1 MTVAAPRA
9 HSLKWRLIRRLLT
22 LQAALLSL
30 LIVLIIAALYF
41 GGHLL
46 NFESEDVTIDALKTA
61 VSREAD
67 GSLAVRET
75 PELIALRATVPDLW
89 YILRDRQGHR
99 LTEGSPPPHFARI
112 GDALD
117 DIGNARM
124 GWNLGDPPRAN
135 AHMRWVRSVAGD
147 IQVVT
152 GPGGEAPIGWLLQ
165 GVLVVFAGFVLPVL
179 AVMALATLIA
189 TPMVVSRA
197 LDGLGTVAAEAERID
212 IDREGTRLPTAL
224 MPAEVTPLVDAVNR
238 ALQRL
243 DEGHGRRKRF
253 LADAAHELRTPIA
266 ILQTRLETLPG
277 SAERTRLLED
287 IARLAVMAE
296 QLLDLQ
302 RLERAP
308 GAFIGLDLVAIG
320 RRVAI
325 DLAPLAINAGYALA
339 FETEEEQVGVIGDP
353 AGLER
358 ALVNLVQNAIQ
369 HGGRRGTITISVG
382 SEGIIDVTDEGPGIA
397 AEQRERVFEP
407 FSRLAHQDRGAGLGL
422 HLVREIVRLHGGT
435 IAILDRACGTCFRL
449 SLPTP
454 PRMPEAQGSIMLG

>member
-1 MTVAAPRA
+1 MTFQAPRA
-9 HSLKWRLIRRLLT
+9 HSLKWRLVRRLLA
-22 LQAALLSL
+22 LQAGLLSL
-30 LIVLIIAALYF
+30 LMVSIIAALYL

-46 NFESEDVTIDALKTA
+46 NFESEDITIDALKDA
-61 VSREAD
+61 VLRD
-67 GSLAVRET
+67 TNGSLAIRET
-75 PELIALRATVPDLW
+75 PELIKLRAEVPDLW
-89 YILRDRQGHR
+89 YIVRDRQGR
-99 LTEGSPPPHFARI
+99 QLVEGSPPSHFAHI

-117 DIGNARM
+117 EIGVARL

-135 AHMRWVRSVAGD
+135 AQMRWIRSAAGD

-152 GPGGEAPIGWLLQ
+152 GPGGEAPLRWLIQ
-165 GVLVVFAGFVLPVL
+165 GTLVVFASFVLPALV
-179 AVMALATLIA
+179 VMALATLIA
-189 TPMVVSRA
+189 TPIVVSRA
-197 LDGLGTVAAEAERID
+197 LGGLGTVAAEAERID
-212 IDREGTRLPTAL
+212 IDRQGTRLPTVL
-224 MPAEVTPLVDAVNR
+224 TPTEVTPLVDAVNR

-243 DEGHGRRKRF
+243 DEGHSRRKRF
-253 LADAAHELRTPIA
+253 LAHAAHELRTPIA

-277 SAERTRLLED
+277 SAERIRLLED

-308 GAFIGLDLVAIG
+308 DAFVRLDLVAIG

-339 FETEEEQVGVIGDP
+339 FDADAERVEVIGDA

-369 HGGRRGTITISVG
+369 HGGRRGTITIAVG
-382 SEGIIDVTDEGPGIA
+382 AERIIDVIDEGPGIA

-422 HLVREIVRLHGGT
+422 HLVRGIIQLHGGV
-435 IAILDRACGTCFRL
+435 IAILDRSRGTCFRL
-449 SLPTP
+449 SLP
-454 PRMPEAQGSIMLG
+454 MPT

>member
-1 MTVAAPRA
+1 MTFPAPRA
-9 HSLKWRLIRRLLT
+9 HSLKWRLIRRLLA
-22 LQAALLSL
+22 LQAVLLSL
-30 LIVLIIAALYF
+30 LVVSIIAALYL

-46 NFESEDVTIDALKTA
+46 NFESEDVTIDALKNA
-61 VSREAD
+61 VLRDAN

-75 PELIALRATVPDLW
+75 PELTKLRATVPALW
-89 YILRDRQGHR
+89 YILRDRQGHQ
-99 LTEGSPPPHFARI
+99 LIEGSPPPHFARI
-112 GDALD
+112 GSALD
-117 DIGNARM
+117 GIGNARM
-124 GWNLGDPPRAN
+124 GWNLGDPPRPN
-135 AHMRWVRSVAGD
+135 AQMRWVSSAAGE

-152 GPGGEAPIGWLLQ
+152 GPGGEAPLRWLIQ
-165 GVLVVFAGFVLPVL
+165 GMLIIFASFALPAL

-197 LDGLGTVAAEAERID
+197 LGGLGTVAAEAERID
-212 IDREGTRLPTAL
+212 IDREGTRLPTVL
-224 MPAEVTPLVDAVNR
+224 TPTEVTPLVDAVNR

-243 DEGHGRRKRF
+243 DEGHSRRKRF

-277 SAERTRLLED
+277 TAQRTRLLED

-302 RLERAP
+302 RLERTP
-308 GAFIGLDLVAIG
+308 NAFVRLDLVAIG

-325 DLAPLAINAGYALA
+325 DLAPLAINAGYELA
-339 FETEEEQVGVIGDP
+339 FDTEVEQVDVIGDA

-382 SEGIIDVTDEGPGIA
+382 SKQIIDVIDEGPGIA

-422 HLVREIVRLHGGT
+422 HLVREIVQRHGGA
-435 IAILDRACGTCFRL
+435 IAILDRSRGTFFRL
-449 SLPTP
+449 SLP
-454 PRMPEAQGSIMLG
+454 MPS